1 MSAVAAASDHST
13 PSLCVIRIVSTVL
26 KTNCRSPKA
35 LNGAVTR
42 EGPSAVHS
50 TAALVV
56 RTAVAAHTLEPVDAR
71 EGGCRRR
78 KTVGDSSSP
87 ARRVHGGGRKR
98 TKVQQE
104 KIHTHQGHPH
114 HSRATGSSQD
124 PRPRLPKQ
132 NRSRC
137 HRERCPGRWP
147 RAGGRLLGPLIRRV
161 EGLAKEVVR
170 LCRHRDQIKD
180 IRERSRRPRWETN
193 GRCSKQTHSTRSQ
206 QCAAQRDQRGGKRK
220 SATRERERGRK
231 RHASC

>member
-1 MSAVAAASDHST
+1 VSAVAAASDHST

-71 EGGCRRR
+71 EGE
-78 KTVGDSSSP
+78 VAGDGKGSGIQAAQRDGST
-87 ARRVHGGGRKR
+87 AGGANAQRYSK
-98 TKVQQE
+98 

-206 QCAAQRDQRGGKRK
+206 QCATQRDQRGGKRK